1 MTVSAAA
8 NDEPTSTAGVPAPST
23 PTAGAPPAKPSMRRT
38 PVAST
43 ASLDAVLRPVR
54 SGNTFEEAI
63 KRIMQAIKLGA
74 VTVGDRLPPER
85 ELARRLGVS
94 RVTLRE
100 ALKALTAEGY
110 VESRRGRSGGTFI
123 TYEPEEHEPVAPE
136 LDADELRAHLHEA
149 VVLRTVLE
157 PGAAEAA
164 AACELT
170 EDDAQYLR
178 DRLAEVTAA
187 RSRETHRL
195 ADARL
200 HLAIAELTGSSSLIA
215 AVADAQM
222 TLADLLAAIPVLSR
236 NIDHS
241 NTQHAAIVE
250 AILANDPER
259 ARAAMRDHVDG
270 TTALVTGFLG

>member
-1 MTVSAAA
+1 MMLMASTTMSGIAMSVPAAET
-8 NDEPTSTAGVPAPST
+8 NEPTG
-23 PTAGAPPAKPSMRRT
+23 RRSSDT
-38 PVAST
+38 AST

-63 KRIMQAIKLGA
+63 KRILQAIKLGA
-74 VTVGDRLPPER
+74 VTIGDRLPPER

-100 ALKALTAEGY
+100 ALKALTAEGF

-123 TYEPEEHEPVAPE
+123 TYQPEQHQPIAPA
-136 LDADELRAHLHEA
+136 LNADELREHLHDA
-149 VVLRTVLE
+149 MILRGVLE

-164 AACELT
+164 AARELGEEAT
-170 EDDAQYLR
+170 RYLR

-187 RSRETHRL
+187 RTRETHRL

-200 HLAIAELTGSSSLIA
+200 HLAIAELSGSSSLIA

-222 TLADLLAAIPVLSR
+222 TLADLLSAIPVLSR

-250 AILANDPER
+250 AVLSGDTET
-259 ARAAMRDHVDG
+259 ARSRMRDHVEG
-270 TTALVTGFLG
+270 TSALLTGFLG

>member
-1 MTVSAAA
+1 MSVSAAETS
-8 NDEPTSTAGVPAPST
+8 EPI
-23 PTAGAPPAKPSMRRT
+23 GAPPPQT
-38 PVAST
+38 ST

-63 KRIMQAIKLGA
+63 KRILQAIKLGA
-74 VTVGDRLPPER
+74 VTFGDRLPPER

-123 TYEPEEHEPVAPE
+123 TYEPGQDHEPVAPE
-136 LDADELRAHLHEA
+136 LDAEDLREHVRDA
-149 VVLRTVLE
+149 VILRRVLE

-164 AACELT
+164 AARELD
-170 EDDAQYLR
+170 EDETRYLR

-200 HLAIAELTGSSSLIA
+200 HLAIAELSGSSSLIA

-250 AILANDPER
+250 AILANDPE
-259 ARAAMRDHVDG
+259 AAGSRMRDHVDG
-270 TTALVTGFLG
+270 TSALLTGFLG

>member
-1 MTVSAAA
+1 MSVSAAHT
-8 NDEPTSTAGVPAPST
+8 DEQGGTSVPATS
-23 PTAGAPPAKPSMRRT
+23 RVR
-38 PVAST
+38 ST

-74 VTVGDRLPPER
+74 VTRGDRLPPER

-110 VESRRGRSGGTFI
+110 VESRRGRRGGTFI
-123 TYEPEEHEPVAPE
+123 IYEPEEHAPVPPE
-136 LDADELRAHLHEA
+136 LEADDLRAHLHDA
-149 VVLRTVLE
+149 VILRGVLE

-164 AACELT
+164 AASELD
-170 EDDAQYLR
+170 EEASRYLR

-187 RSRETHRL
+187 RTREAHRL
-195 ADARL
+195 ADARF

-250 AILANDPER
+250 AILASDAGA
-259 ARAAMRDHVDG
+259 ARTHMRDHVDG
-270 TTALVTGFLG
+270 TSALLTGFLG